1 MPIRTLEDGKLELVV
16 LSRAKPDVESD
27 ILSKKKEIYG
37 YVCHC
42 NIQSKSE
49 HSGFESA
56 MYNLTHQDKTETD
69 PMKIVT
75 AIDNAD
81 VAINSNITDIQM
93 ARRFNP
99 DSNNVSGLYDLYY
112 HNPIKP
118 GTIISSSIIKTGGD
132 TYALMDDGLG
142 VMTLYNITQEA
153 FTSINIGT
161 IDYTKGIIYLR
172 NFNIDIDTTQM
183 ISIYAVPSNTD
194 VKSSQNVL
202 ILFDVANIT
211 TDTI

>member
-56 MYNLTHQDKTETD
+56 MYNLTHQDKKETD

-75 AIDNAD
+75 AIDNGKYVYRWRDND
-81 VAINSNITDIQM
+81 VIDIEFEYMLQINM
-93 ARRFNP
+93 WRHK
-99 DSNNVSGLYDLYY
+99 NNLFLIILLEG
-112 HNPIKP
+112 NGTNKP
-118 GTIISSSIIKTGGD
+118 KIIKI
-132 TYALMDDGLG
+132 
-142 VMTLYNITQEA
+142 YNHKTTK
-153 FTSINIGT
+153 FINFPG
-161 IDYTKGIIYLR
+161 
-172 NFNIDIDTTQM
+172 
-183 ISIYAVPSNTD
+183 
-194 VKSSQNVL
+194 
-202 ILFDVANIT
+202 FD
-211 TDTI
+211 